1 MKRFDEGRRITKAEA
16 LQKVPGSAEK
26 RYEVVFEHGTL
37 EVGIYA
43 PVGVDHHSPHTRDEA
58 YVIIA
63 GTGTFVSDRG
73 RQSFGPGDFLFA
85 PAGVA
90 HRFEQFSS
98 DLAMWVLFYG
108 PEGGERGA
116 RS

>member
-1 MKRFDEGRRITKAEA
+1 MKRFDDARRITKVEA
-16 LQKVPGSAEK
+16 LQKVPGSAEQ

-37 EVGIYA
+37 QVGIYA
-43 PVGVDHHSPHTRDEA
+43 PAGVDHHSPHGRDEA

-63 GTGTFVSDRG
+63 GTGTFVSDGG
-73 RQSFGPGDFLFA
+73 RQSFAPGDFLFA
-85 PAGVA
+85 PAGTA

-108 PEGGERGA
+108 PEGGEQRA